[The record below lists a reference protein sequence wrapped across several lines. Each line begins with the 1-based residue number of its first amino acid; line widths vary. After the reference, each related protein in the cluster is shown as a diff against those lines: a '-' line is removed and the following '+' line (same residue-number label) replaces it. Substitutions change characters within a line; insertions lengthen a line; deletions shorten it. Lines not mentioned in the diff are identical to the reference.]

1 MKKQI
6 RSGLWETNSS
16 STHTVYFTSG
26 NMQENISELGNY
38 IQDDGYLH
46 IE

>member
-26 NMQENISELGNY
+26 DIQEDISELSKY
-38 IQDDGYLH
+38 I
-46 IE
+46 